1 MAKIRKGQR
10 KFKLR
15 GSDQSKK
22 KKKSP
27 LLHPKKGPEEVGFCS
42 KSQGEGD
49 EAGMTQ
55 GS

>member
-1 MAKIRKGQR
+1 MSQ
-10 KFKLR
+10 
-15 GSDQSKK
+15 KK
-22 KKKSP
+22 KKKKKA
-27 LLHPKKGPEEVGFCS
+27 LVTPKKGPEEVGFCS